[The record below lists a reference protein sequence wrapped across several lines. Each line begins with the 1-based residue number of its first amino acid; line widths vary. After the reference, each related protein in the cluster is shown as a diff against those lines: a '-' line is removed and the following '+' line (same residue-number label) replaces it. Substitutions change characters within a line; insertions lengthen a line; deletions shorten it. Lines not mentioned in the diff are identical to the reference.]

1 MATSKFSQYWT
12 PIIILLVVIIVVG
25 GIIAWARYSPSQ
37 PVEISIPPGKEL
49 QGKIYISGAVNNP
62 GFYPLTGGDSIEAL
76 IQAAGGS
83 TSSADLNRLKLYI
96 PEVAEGEQPQK
107 IDINRAEVWLLI
119 ALDGIG
125 ETKAQA
131 IVDYREQNGL
141 FRNINEITKIKGIGP
156 VIYENI
162 KHLITVAD

>member
-1 MATSKFSQYWT
+1 MTTSKPSQYWT
-12 PIIILLVVIIVVG
+12 PIITLLVVIIVVG

-37 PVEISIPPGKEL
+37 PVEISTPLDKEL
-49 QGKIYISGAVNNP
+49 QGKIYIDGAVNNP

-83 TSSADLNRLKLYI
+83 TSSADLNSLKLYI
-96 PEVAEGEQPQK
+96 PEVVEGEQPQK

-125 ETKAQA
+125 EAKAQA

-141 FRNINEITKIKGIGP
+141 FRNINEITKVKGIGP

-162 KHLITVAD
+162 KHLIIVAD